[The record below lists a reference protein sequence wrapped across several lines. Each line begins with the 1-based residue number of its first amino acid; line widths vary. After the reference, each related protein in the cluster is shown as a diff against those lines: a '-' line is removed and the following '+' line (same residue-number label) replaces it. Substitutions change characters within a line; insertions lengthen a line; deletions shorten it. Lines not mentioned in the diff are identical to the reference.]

1 MEEERIKKK
10 KLVNNQNQ
18 FQNQKLKQ
26 LKLIHHWIQKN
37 VNIVNNM
44 VEKLNEHYKQFPAK
58 KFLEEE
64 EKIIKKSLRI
74 N

>member
-1 MEEERIKKK
+1 MI
-10 KLVNNQNQ
+10 
-18 FQNQKLKQ
+18 
-26 LKLIHHWIQKN
+26 
-37 VNIVNNM
+37 
-44 VEKLNEHYKQFPAK
+44 EKLNEHYKQFPAK